1 MIISSSQRFPFNHR
15 AETYHNFFK
24 VTLPLYFR
32 PSEEQLILLDD
43 FNATVD
49 NVNGGHVSTHLKHP
63 VQGMKLK
70 DAYAKSKLGQSRI
83 DRIYVAQGTTKRL
96 RKCDVIPYAESDHGA
111 VVTEVDFQFTIND
124 GQKTKQYASAY
135 WKLNTSHLKDPEFME
150 NFADFYEFC
159 KDKKDFFDSLL
170 EW

>member
-1 MIISSSQRFPFNHR
+1 
-15 AETYHNFFK
+15 
-24 VTLPLYFR
+24 
-32 PSEEQLILLDD
+32 
-43 FNATVD
+43 
-49 NVNGGHVSTHLKHP
+49 
-63 VQGMKLK
+63 MKLK

-111 VVTEVDFQFTIND
+111 VVAEVDFQFTIND
-124 GQKTKQYASAY
+124 GQKTKQYAPAY

-150 NFADFYEFC
+150 NFAYFYEFC

-170 EW
+170 EWWNIKNFSIEFSQEKKKEHDTLLQALQNQLSHVALDLDLNNRQYSYDD